1 MRLEIYDSDKLNF
14 VELNTS
20 GDNEN
25 YISLD
30 ESSRFIDSEVFNLF
44 THCFESSNKL
54 YEYFGPTKYN
64 SRKIVPLRNSLIE
77 NLESFSQIQSK
88 LDFIEYIGNKFLGKE
103 FILALE
109 KVDRSWEDNW
119 ESYLI
124 KLKELNKG
132 LISVAEDC
140 IENEKILWVVGY

>member
-1 MRLEIYDSDKLNF
+1 MRLEIYDSNKLNF

-30 ESSRFIDSEVFNLF
+30 ESSKFVDSEVFNLF
-44 THCFESSNKL
+44 THCFECSNKL

-64 SRKIVPLRNSLIE
+64 SRKIVPLRNALIE
-77 NLESFSQIQSK
+77 NLESLTQLESK
-88 LDFIEYIGNKFLGKE
+88 LDFIEHIGNKFLGKE
-103 FILALE
+103 FILSLE
-109 KVDRSWEDNW
+109 KIDRSWEDNW

-124 KLKELNKG
+124 KLTELNKG
-132 LISVAEDC
+132 MIHIVEDC
-140 IENEKILWVVGY
+140 IENEKILWIVGY